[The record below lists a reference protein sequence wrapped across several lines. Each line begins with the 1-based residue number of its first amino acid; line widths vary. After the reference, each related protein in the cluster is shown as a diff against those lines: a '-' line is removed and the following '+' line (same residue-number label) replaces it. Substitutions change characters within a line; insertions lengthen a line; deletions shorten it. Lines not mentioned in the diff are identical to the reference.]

1 MKNRH
6 DDKKYILRQYK
17 KNDLLRLYRKIDE
30 ISNRKME
37 KSSLVKLNKTTI
49 DSTSLIKIPKT
60 QN

>member
-6 DDKKYILRQYK
+6 DDRKYILRQYK

-30 ISNRKME
+30 ISNRKIE
-37 KSSLVKLNKTTI
+37 NSSLGKLNRTNT
-49 DSTSLIKIPKT
+49 DSSSLIKIPKN

>member
-6 DDKKYILRQYK
+6 DDKKYILRQYQ